1 VYSLDDVFMNRYR
14 IRSYL
19 GTEKQLQT
27 YRAFDLEQGRNVII
41 AILPQALANSDPDY
55 WQAVRQRMQDEVT
68 ISKRIQSPYLVSI
81 FGSAQ
86 TPNGDFFQVRQDVDG
101 ENLNAIL
108 LRDQRMPTERVL
120 HIGRVLCSALKPLIA
135 QGIVHSTIRLDSV
148 IVSSEHAWL
157 SGLWTPSLISGID
170 PKGDDSDNAL
180 LPGNATP
187 NFQQSGDRTA
197 EREDLYALG
206 ALMFRALT
214 GQVYNGQDIRKLVFP
229 RAFGIVLERTLT
241 PASRGYPS
249 VLALERD
256 LLALERQSFLGEMT
270 ILVQSAGTGAIM
282 AAIGLLFL
290 AALII
295 GLLSISA
302 SLRKLPQA
310 VQKEHDG
317 ILIAQKT
324 GTSVLGWPTSITTT
338 QSIATTITTSGN
350 YDDTFEPDDA
360 NPGPIAPGDEQKRT
374 FFPGDD
380 IDRVAFH
387 IKAGNS
393 YILQI
398 INTASGVIP
407 AMEVLAGG
415 KSYVN
420 DTNTD
425 GVITRVLFTASADG
439 TAIATIT
446 NKGVFGRG
454 AVYTLVL
461 LELPVSASQTPIP
474 VPEATRDSR
483 ATSTPRPT
491 YTPERTLS
499 ATPSSTGTQTAT
511 ATATPTRTATST
523 ATATP
528 TSTPTQTP
536 TMTHTA
542 TTTATAT
549 TTPTITPTAT
559 ETHTTTPTHAPTE
572 TSTPTQPP
580 ADRGTPTPNI

>member
-14 IRSYL
+14 ICSYL

-41 AILPQALANSDPDY
+41 AILPQALANSNPDY
-55 WQAVRQRMQDEVT
+55 WQAVRQRMQDQVA
-68 ISKRIQSPYLVSI
+68 ISMRIQSPYLVSI

-120 HIGRVLCSALKPLIA
+120 HIGRELCSALKPIIT
-135 QGIVHSTIRLDSV
+135 QGIVHSALRLDSV
-148 IVSSEHAWL
+148 IVNSDHAWL
-157 SGLWTPSLISGID
+157 SGVWTPNLISGINPED
-170 PKGDDSDNAL
+170 DDSDNPL
-180 LPGNATP
+180 LPGHATQT
-187 NFQQSGDRTA
+187 FQQSGDRTT

-214 GQVYNGQDIRKLVFP
+214 GEFFNGQDIRKLVFP
-229 RAFGIVLERTLT
+229 RAFSIVLERTLT

-249 VLALERD
+249 VMALERD

-282 AAIGLLFL
+282 ASIGLLFL

-310 VQKEHDG
+310 VQKEQDG
-317 ILIAQKT
+317 IFITQT
-324 GTSVLGWPTSITTT
+324 IGTLVLGWPTSITTT
-338 QSIATTITTSGN
+338 QTIATTITTSGN

-380 IDRVAFH
+380 IDRVAFR

-398 INTASGVIP
+398 ISSESGVHP
-407 AMEVLAGG
+407 AIEVLAGG

-420 DTNTD
+420 DSNTD
-425 GVITRVLFTASADG
+425 GEVTRVLFTASADG

-446 NKGVFGRG
+446 NSGVFSRR
-454 AVYTLVL
+454 AFYTLVL
-461 LELPVSASQTPIP
+461 LELPRSASQTPIP
-474 VPEATRDSR
+474 VSEATRDSR

-491 YTPERTLS
+491 YTLESILS
-499 ATPSSTGTQTAT
+499 ATPSSTGTHT

-528 TSTPTQTP
+528 TSTPTPTP
-536 TMTHTA
+536 TITRTA
-542 TTTATAT
+542 TNTATAT

-559 ETHTTTPTHAPTE
+559 ETHTTTPTHAPTD

-580 ADRGTPTPNI
+580 TDRGTPTPDI